1 MSETSYKLEELLI
14 YTICGLLDD
23 CAHITT
29 GMASPIPA
37 AAALLRQKIS
47 AQSVR
52 VSILKSQHLHSFTDG
67 SSEVF
72 DLAAQGRIDAFFLS
86 GGQIDGRGN
95 INLVGIG
102 DYPQMKVRWSGS
114 FGSAYLYYLIPKV
127 ILFRFEHTPRT
138 LVEQVDFVSA
148 PGSSDP
154 EVYRRGGPYA
164 LITNRC
170 LFTFNATEHRF
181 CLESIHPG
189 ETLEE
194 IRAQTGFE
202 FDVAQDLK
210 QTATPPEEIISL
222 LRGEVA
228 AALRDPYPAFVASVF
243 GT

>member
-1 MSETSYKLEELLI
+1 MNATYKLEELLI
-14 YTICGLLDD
+14 FTICGLLDD

-37 AAALLRQKIS
+37 AAALLRQKMTP
-47 AQSVR
+47 QVR
-52 VSILKSQHLHSFTDG
+52 VSILKSEHLHSFTDG

-72 DLAAQGRIDAFFLS
+72 DLAAQGRVDAFFLS

-138 LVEQVDFVSA
+138 LVERVDFVSA
-148 PGSSDP
+148 PGSSEP
-154 EVYRRGGPYA
+154 EIYRRGGPYA

-170 LFTFNATEHRF
+170 LFSFDADKRRF
-181 CLESIHPG
+181 CLESLHPG
-189 ETLEE
+189 EELED
-194 IRAQTGFE
+194 IRAQTGFD
-202 FDVAQDLK
+202 FDVALDLK
-210 QTATPPEEIISL
+210 QTAEPDAEVLAL

-228 AALRDPYPAFVASVF
+228 EALRDPYPAFAESVF
-243 GT
+243 GK

>member
-1 MSETSYKLEELLI
+1 MSEAYKLEELLI

-23 CAHITT
+23 CGHITT

-47 AQSVR
+47 PEPVR
-52 VSILKSQHLHSFTDG
+52 VSILKSQNLHSFTDG

-95 INLVGIG
+95 INLVGVG

-114 FGSAYLYYLIPKV
+114 FGSAFLYYLIPKV

-148 PGSSDP
+148 PGSSEP
-154 EVYRRGGPYA
+154 GIYRRGGPYA

-170 LFTFNATEHRF
+170 LFSFDADKQGF
-181 CLESIHPG
+181 CLQSLHPG
-189 ETLEE
+189 ENLEE
-194 IRAQTGFE
+194 IREQTGFDFE
-202 FDVAQDLK
+202 VAPDLQ
-210 QTATPPEEIISL
+210 QTAEPDAGVLSI

-228 AALRDPYPAFVASVF
+228 EALRDPYPAFTESVF
-243 GT
+243 GK